1 MIGFFRLLAAERLKL
16 FKSFIWILIPLSP
29 LLSLAIGMLMTLDV
43 PESAGSCAQ
52 YAQLTSIM
60 SSFHALLFLPILTGI
75 LSAFVCRYEHVG
87 GGWKQLLTLPVSR
100 VGLYLAKFSAVA
112 LLLAITQLLFL
123 AAVVLAATH
132 QGIID
137 GLPWDILFIGVGS
150 GWLACLPLAALQ
162 LLVSVS
168 WSSFAAPLVIN
179 VMLTLPNM
187 LIINSEQFAPFYPWA
202 QPMLAMLSFDDQQL
216 GGLTLPLENLLI
228 TVMASFILFLSAGLL
243 YFRRKEI

>member
-1 MIGFFRLLAAERLKL
+1 MNGFLRLLAAERLKL
-16 FKSFIWILIPLSP
+16 AKSFIWILIPLSP
-29 LLSLAIGMLMTLDV
+29 LLSLAIGMLV
-43 PESAGSCAQ
+43 PLESYGVSEASQQ
-52 YAQLTSIM
+52 YPILVSSMA
-60 SSFHALLFLPILTGI
+60 SFHSMLFLPILTGI

-100 VGLYLAKFSAVA
+100 ASLYMAKLSVVA

-123 AAVVLAATH
+123 GAVIAAASFH
-132 QGIID
+132 GING
-137 GLPWDILFIGVGS
+137 GLPLEMLLKGIGS

-187 LIINSEQFAPFYPWA
+187 LIVNSERFAPFYPWA
-202 QPMLAMLSFDDQQL
+202 QPMLAMLSFDGQEF
-216 GGLTLPLENLLI
+216 GAFALPLENILI
-228 TVMASFILFLSAGLL
+228 TVTGSFTLFLAAGLL
-243 YFRRKEI
+243 YFTRKEV